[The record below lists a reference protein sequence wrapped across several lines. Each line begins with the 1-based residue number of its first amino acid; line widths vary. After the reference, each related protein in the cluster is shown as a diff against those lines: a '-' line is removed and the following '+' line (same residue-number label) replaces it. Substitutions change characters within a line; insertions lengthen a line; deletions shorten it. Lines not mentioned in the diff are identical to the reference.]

1 VIVGI
6 GTDVAD
12 IGRLSDEV
20 RRGGEAVLASF
31 LTPAEQAACRVDPR
45 GVGASATRFAAK
57 EACAKALGT
66 GVFGRLSWQDI
77 ELDEAA
83 AGPTI
88 RLTGR
93 AQQLAATRGVRT
105 IHVSLAQ
112 TADFAVAVV
121 VLDG

>member
-6 GTDVAD
+6 GTDIAD
-12 IGRLSDEV
+12 IGRLSAEV
-20 RRGGEAVLASF
+20 RRAGEDALASF
-31 LTPAEQAACRVDPR
+31 LTPAELAAYRADPR

-77 ELDEAA
+77 ELHETA

-112 TADFAVAVV
+112 TAGFAAAVV